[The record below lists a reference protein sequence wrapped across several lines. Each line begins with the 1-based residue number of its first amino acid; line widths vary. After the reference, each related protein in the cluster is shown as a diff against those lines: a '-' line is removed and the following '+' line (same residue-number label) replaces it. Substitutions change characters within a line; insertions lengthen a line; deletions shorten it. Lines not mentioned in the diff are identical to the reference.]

1 MMARRRHFSAFSA
14 SLRCLLFAA
23 ICLAKTDV
31 ARADAPEV
39 KALIPSG
46 VQRGQTVTVKVLGKA
61 GTAPVQAWC
70 DREQV
75 TLTVNEKGDELT
87 VTAAPE
93 TPPRLCWIRLHN
105 AEGASAIRPFCVGLL
120 PEVNE
125 EEPNNSVPQAMT
137 VDAAGVTINGVLH
150 KNGEVDV
157 FAVTLEAGQTL
168 VASVESARTLA
179 SPADCV
185 LQVLSPQ
192 GFVLEQNDDDHGIDP
207 QVVFPVS
214 AGGMYYVRLFAF
226 PKDPNSTIG
235 FAGGDDY
242 VYRLTLTT
250 GPFID
255 RLVPAAAADGSTS
268 VLRGWNL
275 PDDAPAA
282 ALALLDERVTGAL
295 PFPGTW
301 QSERMPVASG
311 SLIVEPDNVTDP
323 LTLPATVT
331 GHIAA
336 AGDVDAYR
344 FQGTKGQSLRVAVT
358 ARGLDSPLDPVL
370 KVIDADGKVLKEED
384 DTGRDGFDPAMTFE
398 VPADGAYQVQVAD
411 RFEHGGERYF
421 YLLSIGPVQPDVAL
435 SVEKDAWV
443 LKPGTPLE
451 LPVTVARTGTLPG
464 QPEIS
469 IEGLPEGVTVTVGE
483 MTEKPPEGEQRGR
496 RRRGRASEGEKTTLK
511 LEAAEGT
518 VFSGPVR
525 IVATVEGESP
535 LVRTATAPTASA
547 GLRTRDLWLTV
558 GPQ

>member
-1 MMARRRHFSAFSA
+1 MNVVAFST
-14 SLRCLLFAA
+14 SLWCMLLVAVCFGAA
-23 ICLAKTDV
+23 NV
-31 ARADAPEV
+31 ARADAPDV

-46 VQRGQTVTVKVLGKA
+46 VQRGQSVTVKVLGKS

-75 TLTVNEKGDELT
+75 TIAVNEKGDELT
-87 VTAAPE
+87 VSAAPE
-93 TPPRLCWIRLHN
+93 TPPGLCWIRLHN
-105 AEGASAIRPFCVGLL
+105 TEGASASRPFFVGLL
-120 PEVNE
+120 PEVSE
-125 EEPNNSVPQAMT
+125 EEPNNSVAQAKT
-137 VDAAGVTINGVLH
+137 VDSSGVTVNGVLH

-168 VASVESARTLA
+168 VASVESARSLA

-207 QVVFPVS
+207 QIVFPAPV
-214 AGGMYYVRLFAF
+214 AGTHYVRLFAF

-275 PDDAPAA
+275 PDEAPVA
-282 ALALLDERVTGAL
+282 ALALLEERVTGNL

-301 QSERMPVASG
+301 QPERMPLASG

-323 LTLPATVT
+323 LPMPAAVT
-331 GHIAA
+331 GHIS
-336 AGDVDAYR
+336 VDGEIDTYR
-344 FQGTKGQSLRVAVT
+344 LQGTKGQSLRIAVA

-384 DTGRDGFDPAMTFE
+384 DAGREEFDPSTTFE
-398 VPADGAYQVQVAD
+398 VPADGVYQVQVAD
-411 RFEHGGERYF
+411 RFEHGGERYV
-421 YLLSIGPVQPDVAL
+421 YLLTIGPVQPDVAL

-451 LPVTVARTGTLPG
+451 IPVTLTRTGTLPG

-483 MTEKPPEGEQRGR
+483 MTEKAPEGERRGR

-525 IVATVEGESP
+525 IVGTVEGESP
-535 LVRTATAPTASA
+535 LVRSATAPTAAS

-558 GPQ
+558 GPK

>member
-1 MMARRRHFSAFSA
+1 
-14 SLRCLLFAA
+14 LLLAA
-23 ICLAKTDV
+23 VCLAKTDT
-31 ARADAPEV
+31 ARADAPDV
-39 KALIPSG
+39 KSFIPSG
-46 VQRGQTVTVKVLGKA
+46 VQRGQTVTVKVLGKT
-61 GTAPVQAWC
+61 GTVPVQAWC

-75 TLTVNEKGDELT
+75 TVAVSEKGDELT

-93 TPPRLCWIRLHN
+93 TPPGLCWIRLHN
-105 AEGASAIRPFCVGLL
+105 GEGASALRPFFIGLL
-120 PEVNE
+120 PEVSE
-125 EEPNNSVPQAMT
+125 EEPNNSVAQAKT
-137 VDAAGVTINGVLH
+137 VDSAGVTVNGVLH
-150 KNGEVDV
+150 KNGEVEV
-157 FAVTLEAGQTL
+157 FAVTLEAGHTL

-207 QVVFPVS
+207 QIVFPAPV
-214 AGGMYYVRLFAF
+214 GDTYYVRLFAF

-235 FAGGDDY
+235 FAGGDEY
-242 VYRLTLTT
+242 IYRLTLTT

-282 ALALLDERVTGAL
+282 ALTVRDERVSGAL

-301 QSERMPVASG
+301 QPDRMPFASG
-311 SLIVEPDNVTDP
+311 NLIVEPDNVTDP

-336 AGDVDAYR
+336 AGEVDAYHI
-344 FQGTKGQSLRVAVT
+344 QGTKGQSLRIAVA

-370 KVIDADGKVLKEED
+370 KVLDADGKVLKEED
-384 DTGRDGFDPAMTFE
+384 DIGRDEFDAATTFE

-411 RFEHGGERYF
+411 RFSHGGERYF
-421 YLLSIGPVQPDVAL
+421 YLLTIGEVRPDVAL

-451 LPVTVARTGTLPG
+451 LPVTVVRSGTLPG
-464 QPEIS
+464 PPEIS
-469 IEGLPEGVTVTVGE
+469 IEGLPEGVTLTVGE
-483 MTEKPPEGEQRGR
+483 MTEKPPEGERRGR

-525 IVATVEGESP
+525 IVGTVEGESP
-535 LVRTATAPTASA
+535 LVRTATAPTAAA
-547 GLRTRDLWLTV
+547 GLRTRDLWITV
-558 GPQ
+558 GPK